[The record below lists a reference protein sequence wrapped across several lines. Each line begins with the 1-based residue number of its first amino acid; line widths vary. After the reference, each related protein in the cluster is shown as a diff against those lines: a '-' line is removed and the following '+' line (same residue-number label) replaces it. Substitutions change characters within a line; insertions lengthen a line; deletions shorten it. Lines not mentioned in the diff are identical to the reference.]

1 MLLQPLARHPDAYLH
16 RPGGPVHVVPTSCG
30 SGLVFSRFPCVFLV
44 LVTVPPGSGSPAASS
59 LLPGTSTVVHTHW
72 PFTFSQPAGGAG
84 LAANAGAA
92 VATIIMAATRAAVIN
107 KLMRLITLCILS
119 LPHPPN
125 GLALKPS
132 QVRCVFAG
140 AGRVVCASTS
150 SYKQASCPLPVHEYF
165 VSPNL
170 GSSLPSPSRSPFSQ
184 KTKPATGPLVPCSR
198 LHHWLPLSL
207 VPIFT
212 GQSS

>member
-1 MLLQPLARHPDAYLH
+1 MLGLPPFTALESSDF
-16 RPGGPVHVVPTSCG
+16 PGPFKVQ
-30 SGLVFSRFPCVFLV
+30 F
-44 LVTVPPGSGSPAASS
+44 
-59 LLPGTSTVVHTHW
+59 LLPFLHCVSVVT
-72 PFTFSQPAGGAG
+72 
-84 LAANAGAA
+84 ANAGAA
-92 VATIIMAATRAAVIN
+92 VATSIMAAIRAAAIN
-107 KLMRLITLCILS
+107 KLVRLITLFLS

-132 QVRCVFAG
+132 QVGCEFAG